1 MVERALNS
9 LEKYATIVTKEIIEG
24 EMGVPEP
31 FNNILLVAVLWFIFY
46 VPSKIIYVVLN
57 ICYGKSESV

>member
-1 MVERALNS
+1 MNR

-31 FNNILLVAVLWFIFY
+31 FNNVLLVAVLWFVLYI
-46 VPSKIIYVVLN
+46 PSKIIYAVLN
-57 ICYGKSESV
+57 ICYGRSESVTV